1 MDDWGII
8 DLYFKNH
15 KYPFTNHHLDSYR
28 ELIKTYIPKT
38 ISSYN
43 PITMIKYDDNDNT
56 RKIMQVDVYVGGEKS
71 DEIFIDHPTIIAK
84 DADGDK
90 PLNKILTPNDA
101 RLRNLTY
108 ETHIY
113 ANVYIKITN
122 EDDEIIT
129 STLKNVAIGS
139 IPIML
144 HSDICILNGN
154 GNKVLQQLGECIYDC
169 GGYFIID
176 GKEKVIVAQESLTT
190 NCLFT
195 NKLKEDDNFSYKGFI
210 RCSADSGESLL
221 KPRSVEF
228 YLVKDTDDITEK
240 HSHQKG
246 SILIILQ

>member
-1 MDDWGII
+1 MNDWEII

-28 ELIKTYIPKT
+28 ELIKSYIPKT

-43 PITMIKYDDNDNT
+43 PITMIKYDENDKNK
-56 RKIMQVDVYVGGEKS
+56 KIMQVDVYIGGENT
-71 DEIFIDHPTIIAK
+71 DEIFIDHPIITDYNSEGK
-84 DADGDK
+84 I
-90 PLNKILTPNDA
+90 NKILTPNDA
-101 RLRNLTY
+101 RLKNLTY

-113 ANVYIKITN
+113 ANVLVKVTN
-122 EDDEIIT
+122 ADDEVLT
-129 STLKNVAIGS
+129 TTLKNVAIGS

-144 HSDICILNGN
+144 HSDICVLNGN
-154 GNKVLQQLGECIYDC
+154 GNKVLQLLGECIYDC

-176 GKEKVIVAQESLTT
+176 GKEKVIIAQESLTT

-195 NKLKEDDNFSYKGFI
+195 NKLKDDDNFIYKGFI

-228 YLVKDTDDITEK
+228 YLVKNKDFLTTDSYNCLVIE
-240 HSHQKG
+240 SF
-246 SILIILQ
+246 